1 MIFLSFERHSCPIY
15 IPLVWKLLELSRLFY
30 KILEK
35 NDRTLLTTQYNLNI
49 RLNCLL
55 ENNLSNCRRSRFVF
69 IYETILSHIH
79 NSFSLKFSLKRLDG
93 LIDSFFVKLK
103 SHNLD
108 DLL

>member
-1 MIFLSFERHSCPIY
+1 MLLHLDQWYFLKLEHLPNEVLLNIFDYLPIVDRWFSF
-15 IPLVWKLLELSRLFY
+15 
-30 KILEK
+30 
-35 NDRTLLTTQYNLNI
+35 YNLNI

-55 ENNLSNCRRSRFVF
+55 ENNLTKINLSNCRRSRFVF
-69 IYETILSHIH
+69 TYETILSHIH